1 MLQRIK
7 RQPWLLGLIIPAF
20 TLLLLLMTDS
30 FNLRGSLFGS
40 YSYASSEI
48 SPVAALPEVPT
59 QAPQPAA
66 PLGVMR
72 STPSPPRPRPR
83 QSPSPVEKPRPRP
96 APKPQPRP
104 RPWEPDFECKPEE
117 FPKFA
122 AASKEIRSTG
132 VKESKQKTG
141 LASLLG
147 LKLASERPQ
156 GGIPPAIAHL
166 ASSKLQR
173 RIGASIA
180 VHPPKYYALAMFL
193 HDWMSCPAAFE
204 AMNIYVV
211 FQFQKDLNLFRE
223 AMSCISPGFPEL
235 WTPVIARTP
244 KRGWYQNVGLG
255 NQYTAAYKKYYGIAA
270 MMDIGNE
277 EYGLML
283 DSEISV
289 YDFHARA
296 KTGNA
301 CGPRGAWSELFDRI
315 RTMELNKVWP
325 ASRVSATLATYN
337 FGSFQKSGRDY
348 DQHLLRENG
357 NFINGYKAM
366 TPKYCTY
373 DACKKVFKQIDNVLW
388 SWWTDLPWLNL
399 TVAKKMF
406 AHLADKKEKV
416 KDVKSWRETAV
427 GITFP
432 RFEYVA
438 YQMWTV
444 LHEGWDYLDVTDI
457 TLEAKWGSYLED
469 PQFGS
474 RLAELKPMW
483 TSAEALW
490 RVEDDKIP
498 GFSEIH
504 PPLLIFHVDHE
515 NLRYSFGEHAYKQL
529 WETLVLDLLKRDKR
543 KDYDGASIK

>member
-1 MLQRIK
+1 MLQKIQ
-7 RQPWLLGLIIPAF
+7 RQPWLLGFIIPAF
-20 TLLLLLMTDS
+20 TLFLLLVTDS

-40 YSYASSEI
+40 HEVYASS
-48 SPVAALPEVPT
+48 SPIVALSEVP
-59 QAPQPAA
+59 APPPLQLAA
-66 PLGVMR
+66 PLGVAR
-72 STPSPPRPRPR
+72 SNTPSRPRPKPS
-83 QSPSPVEKPRPRP
+83 SPPRP
-96 APKPQPRP
+96 APKPRPRP
-104 RPWEPDFECKPEE
+104 RPWEADFECRPED
-117 FPKFA
+117 FPNFA
-122 AASKEIRSTG
+122 SANKELRTTG
-132 VKESKQKTG
+132 IKESKQKKG

-147 LKLASERPQ
+147 PKLASDRPA
-156 GGIPPAIAHL
+156 GGIPPGIAHL

-173 RIGASIA
+173 KIGASIA

-204 AMNIYVV
+204 AMNVYVV
-211 FQFQKDLNLFRE
+211 FQYQKDLNLFRE
-223 AMSCISPGFPEL
+223 AMNCISPGFPEL
-235 WTPVIARTP
+235 WTPVISRTP
-244 KRGWYQNVGLG
+244 KRGWYQNRGLG
-255 NQYTAAYKKYYGIAA
+255 NQYTAAYKKYYGLAA
-270 MMDIGNE
+270 MMDIGSE

-296 KTGNA
+296 KTGRA
-301 CGPRGAWSELFDRI
+301 CAPGGAWSQLFDRI

-325 ASRVSATLATYN
+325 AARVSATLATYN

-366 TPKYCTY
+366 NPKFCSYA
-373 DACKKVFKQIDNVLW
+373 ACKKVFKQIDSALW

-399 TVAKKMF
+399 TIAKKMF
-406 AHLADKKEKV
+406 ASVAKEKV
-416 KDVKSWRETAV
+416 QDAKTWREMAT

-432 RFEYVA
+432 RFEYIA
-438 YQMWTV
+438 YQMYTV
-444 LHEGWDYLDVTDI
+444 LHHGWDYLDVTDI

-490 RVEDDKIP
+490 RAEDDKIP
-498 GFSEIH
+498 GFSEQQ

-515 NLRYSFGEHAYKQL
+515 NLRYSFGEQAYKQL
-529 WETLVLDLLKRDKR
+529 WETLLLEILKRDKR
-543 KDYDGASIK
+543 KDYDQDNIK